1 VVWGPKRLQTSVSA
15 EDLRSM
21 VADALDVSFHR
32 VRLAGAELIDGQ
44 MSLKILGDLAT
55 SYINKQTSKNKSSK
69 KLRCGQ
75 IWLFFDFI

>member
-1 VVWGPKRLQTSVSA
+1 
-15 EDLRSM
+15 M

-32 VRLAGAELIDGQ
+32 VRLVRLAGAELIDGQ

-55 SYINKQTSKNKSSK
+55 SYINKHQKTSKNKSSKKIK